1 METLAS
7 IIESILFVSGDAVAV
22 RDISEK
28 LCLSDKEVLAVA
40 EQLQRE
46 KYNADSGIHLLIFN
60 KKLQFGTN
68 KNNAESVATVLNPI
82 KEREL
87 SRSMLEVAAIIA
99 YKQPVTRMDLE
110 DIRNCSCEY
119 ALQNLLKLG
128 VVEVVGR
135 KDSIGHPAL
144 FGTTDNFL
152 KRFQI
157 SSLDEL
163 PDYDGLIEKIK
174 KLHGDDDT
182 YLFKKD
188 VYNEADDPEYQQNN
202 QSSYEQSGT
211 DAENNL
217 QGAAG
222 AVDNDSQN
230 DEDGALSD
238 DSDEKHNAGAPDSD
252 AEENFDDEETS
263 EKSNV
268 SDFVNTDDSETA

>member
-211 DAENNL
+211 DAENHL

-238 DSDEKHNAGAPDSD
+238 DSDEKHNAGVPDSD

>member
-238 DSDEKHNAGAPDSD
+238 DSDEKHNADVPDSD

>member
-211 DAENNL
+211 DVENNL

-222 AVDNDSQN
+222 AVDNYSQN

>member
-1 METLAS
+1 MKKLETLAS

-22 RDISEK
+22 KDISEK
-28 LCLSDKEVLAVA
+28 LCLTDKEVLSIA
-40 EQLQRE
+40 EKLQRE

-163 PDYDGLIEKIK
+163 PDYDGLIDKIK
-174 KLHGDDDT
+174 KLHGDDDA

-188 VYNEADDPEYQQNN
+188 VYNEADDPEYNGEN
-202 QSSYEQSGT
+202 QTADS
-211 DAENNL
+211 AETVSNTADGKENVSIFD
-217 QGAAG
+217 
-222 AVDNDSQN
+222 AVDNTF
-230 DEDGALSD
+230 G
-238 DSDEKHNAGAPDSD
+238 KT
-252 AEENFDDEETS
+252 DDEEEGSDS
-263 EKSNV
+263 EKTADEN
-268 SDFVNTDDSETA
+268 DLPADDTDDETA